1 VGLMPPS
8 APIPVASPAA
18 PELTVAV
25 LDAAPLEHAA
35 APTLRFAIEIGTAA
49 DVAIRSILLDV
60 QLQIAA
66 RRRPYDD
73 SEQATLFELFGAP
86 RDWGTTLR
94 TLLWARSTLVVPPFT
109 GRTVVDLPVV
119 CSYDLDVAA
128 SRYFDAL
135 AGGDVPLELL
145 FSGTI
150 FYAGPAGALQAAR
163 IPWELEAEHRLPVAV
178 WRATL
183 DRHFP
188 GTAWVRLGREAFDA
202 LKTYRS
208 RHGLISWD
216 ATVGALLERADQD

>member
-1 VGLMPPS
+1 MPPS
-8 APIPVASPAA
+8 APIPVPPAAA
-18 PELTVAV
+18 PELAVGV
-25 LDAAPLEHAA
+25 LDAAPLEYAA
-35 APTLRFAIEIGTAA
+35 APTLGFALEIATAG
-49 DVAIRSILLDV
+49 DVAVRSILLDV

-66 RRRPYDD
+66 RRRPYDER
-73 SEQATLFELFGAP
+73 EQTTLFELFGAP

-109 GRTVVDLPVV
+109 GRTVVDLPIV

-150 FYAGPAGALQAAR
+150 FYGGPGGGLQAAR
-163 IPWELEAEHRLPVAV
+163 IPWDLEAEYRLPVAV
-178 WRATL
+178 WRAAL

-188 GTAWVRLGREAFDA
+188 GTAWLRLGREAFDA

-208 RHGLISWD
+208 QHGHITWD
-216 ATVGALLERADQD
+216 AAVAELLTHADEG